1 MTMPLISRLGRFA
14 IIAPAAVGLASC
26 GINTVPTAQEQA
38 KAKWGDVQAAFQE
51 RANLIPNLQ
60 EIVLSSAQ
68 QERATLDQVI
78 QARASATRP
87 ELQISGD
94 DLTDPAKVQAFQQAQ
109 NQLGGALA
117 RLMVSVEQYPE
128 LKSQENFGRF
138 MTQFEGSENR
148 IRVAIRD
155 YNEAVRQYN
164 TTIRTFPSVMAAKI
178 VYGSKPMTPYQA
190 VTPGAE
196 VAPTLHM
203 QGANLAAPPA
213 NDNAAAAPTAAPATP
228 SAAAK

>member
-1 MTMPLISRLGRFA
+1 MTMPFLSRFSRFA
-14 IIAPAAVGLASC
+14 VAALASLGLASC
-26 GINTVPTAQEQA
+26 GVNSVPTAQEEA
-38 KAKWGDVQAAFQE
+38 KAKWADVQAAFQE

-60 EIVLSSAQ
+60 EIVLSSAE
-68 QERATLDQVI
+68 QERATLNAVV

-87 ELQISGD
+87 EIQVSGD
-94 DLTDPAKVQAFQQAQ
+94 DLQDPAKVKAFQDAQ
-109 NQLGGALA
+109 NQLGGSLS
-117 RLMVSVEQYPE
+117 RLLVSMEQYPQ
-128 LKSQENFGRF
+128 LQSQENFGRF

-164 TTIRTFPSVMAAKI
+164 TEIRTFPSILAAKI

-203 QGANLAAPPA
+203 RGAGTAGSAAPA
-213 NDNAAAAPTAAPATP
+213 NDNAAAPAATP
-228 SAAAK
+228 AAAGQ